1 MSTNVRCG
9 RHRADHAPNTPL
21 TALSKTAADAA
32 RKGALV
38 AATSGI
44 IATTLS
50 STASATPAGNGHH
63 ERVTGLD
70 LEALKAARTTTDT
83 APAVRV
89 APDARLDFTAT
100 VVRVKPAPEPEP
112 EPAPAPAPEPAAG
125 PATAPAGTA
134 APASDGSIGARAV
147 AIAMQFVGTPYVWG
161 GESPGGFD
169 CSGLVKYAFAQ
180 VGVSLPHSSTA
191 LRGSGTV
198 VSAAAARP
206 GDLVWT
212 PGHIAIYAGN
222 GMVVEAV
229 SQGTPLSYRAMWQS
243 NPTYVRVV

>member
-9 RHRADHAPNTPL
+9 RHRADHTPNTPL

-50 STASATPAGNGHH
+50 STASAAPEGNARY

-70 LEALKAARTTTDT
+70 LEALNASRTHIET

-89 APDARLDFTAT
+89 APDARLDIATT
-100 VVRVKPAPEPEP
+100 VVKVKPAPEPEP
-112 EPAPAPAPEPAAG
+112 EPEPRPEPAPAAA
-125 PATAPAGTA
+125 ATGTA
-134 APASDGSIGARAV
+134 APVSDGSIGARAV
-147 AIAMQFVGTPYVWG
+147 SIAMQFVGTPYVYG

-180 VGVSLPHSSTA
+180 VGVSLPHSSSA
-191 LRGSGTV
+191 LRSSGMV
-198 VSAAAARP
+198 VSAAEARP

-212 PGHIAIYAGN
+212 PGHIAIYAGG

-229 SQGTPLSYRAMWQS
+229 SYGTPLSYRAMWQS
-243 NPTYVRVV
+243 NPTFVRVV

>member
-9 RHRADHAPNTPL
+9 RHRADHTPNTPL

-50 STASATPAGNGHH
+50 STAAATPEGNARY

-70 LEALKAARTTTDT
+70 LEALNAARTHIDT

-89 APDARLDFTAT
+89 APDARLDVTT
-100 VVRVKPAPEPEP
+100 PVVKVKPAPEPEP
-112 EPAPAPAPEPAAG
+112 EPEPEPAGTEA
-125 PATAPAGTA
+125 AVPAG
-134 APASDGSIGARAV
+134 DGSIGARAV
-147 AIAMQFVGTPYVWG
+147 SIAMQFVGTPYVYG

-180 VGVSLPHSSTA
+180 VGVSLPHSSSA

-222 GMVVEAV
+222 GMVVEAI
-229 SQGTPLSYRAMWQS
+229 SYGTPLSYRAMWQA
-243 NPTYVRVV
+243 NPTFVRVV

>member
-1 MSTNVRCG
+1 MSTTVRCG
-9 RHRADHAPNTPL
+9 RHRADHTPNTPL

-50 STASATPAGNGHH
+50 STASATPEGNAPH
-63 ERVTGLD
+63 ERVTELD
-70 LEALKAARTTTDT
+70 LAALQDAHTQVDA
-83 APAVRV
+83 APAVKV
-89 APDARLDFTAT
+89 APDARLDVPSTT
-100 VVRVKPAPEPEP
+100 VKVKPAPEPEP
-112 EPAPAPAPEPAAG
+112 EPVAEVTATAAVSAEVETSM
-125 PATAPAGTA
+125 PAT
-134 APASDGSIGARAV
+134 DGSLGARAV
-147 AIAMQFVGTPYVWG
+147 AIAMQHVGTPYSWG
-161 GESPGGFD
+161 GEAPGGFD

-180 VGVSLPHSSTA
+180 VGVALPHSSSA
-191 LRGSGTV
+191 MRGAGAV
-198 VSAAAARP
+198 VSAGEARA

-229 SQGTPLSYRAMWQS
+229 SYGTPLSYRAMWQQ
-243 NPTYVRVV
+243 NPTFVRVA